1 MGSERKGDYK
11 AFGWS
16 RRGRCCHLLRQE
28 GLYEGERQAGAVV
41 GVCGHSSDC
50 SFFGFISVEYES
62 RSEADS
68 ETREEPWELRREKV

>member
-41 GVCGHSSDC
+41 GVCGHSLLIVP
-50 SFFGFISVEYES
+50 FLVLFLWNTNQGQRQTVRLG
-62 RSEADS
+62 RSPGS
-68 ETREEPWELRREKV
+68 